1 MLIQQNK
8 INLLNFFLASFTF
21 FVAITEN
28 IFAKTNSSK
37 DVKHEITKAEEFP
50 VNFKAIRLPVISK
63 DHKFNF
69 LIMDVVIN
77 CATVDDQR
85 LVEIYKYKII
95 DLILVDT
102 FNSAQILLRDKKK
115 ITEKEVDMLRKRI
128 WIKIYKLFQ
137 STNGKI
143 NITSILIKNIKY
155 LTK

>member
-1 MLIQQNK
+1 
-8 INLLNFFLASFTF
+8 
-21 FVAITEN
+21 
-28 IFAKTNSSK
+28 
-37 DVKHEITKAEEFP
+37 
-50 VNFKAIRLPVISK
+50 
-63 DHKFNF
+63 
-69 LIMDVVIN
+69 MDVVIN